1 MLRPSGIRTSDDLPT
16 NVFGDPPDGS
26 GQAPSGT
33 TRATFDDRPAHAYFG
48 GAGATTQ
55 LLAHRDPQGQFARF
69 YGEEY
74 GRGNPHQGHLERHN
88 VSRIGGVLFGKGMDA
103 EIARD
108 EISIS
113 PYLGDEMQYEMRL
126 RSVLDR
132 GGGSAKACGITSED
146 SASRAPVVRYRSAV
160 DSALQEQLEQ
170 GKGGGHGQVG

>member
-1 MLRPSGIRTSDDLPT
+1 
-16 NVFGDPPDGS
+16 
-26 GQAPSGT
+26 
-33 TRATFDDRPAHAYFG
+33 
-48 GAGATTQ
+48 
-55 LLAHRDPQGQFARF
+55 
-69 YGEEY
+69 
-74 GRGNPHQGHLERHN
+74 
-88 VSRIGGVLFGKGMDA
+88 MDA

-146 SASRAPVVRYRSAV
+146 SASRAPVVRYPPLSLTLRLALSLALTLTLNPSLTLSLALSPSVTLTLTLTLARDPTPKVRYRSAV